1 MGAFEAEVAEILAA
15 VRRADRVA
23 ALGLA
28 VAAVGRGVEH
38 PLALMLAAEHHDAE
52 GRAEAALALLAR
64 ATAIEPDEPELWRR
78 QARLLAGQGRPE
90 EALAAAEEALD
101 IDPDDVAMLILA
113 GSLAYRSGDLATA
126 HDRYGRAEGLAPDDP
141 EPPAALAMIAARR
154 TETGVAR
161 AFAERAL
168 AIRPDLAAAHLAL
181 ARAELQERA
190 GEAALTRMRGLL
202 DRADLDAATRINAL
216 DLRAEAFDALGR
228 PAEAFADYEARNALE
243 EGAGPPPQERW
254 VDQARRL
261 DRFFRAAAPQAWGG
275 RGGDDAVG
283 AGAARGHVFLL
294 GFPRSGTTLLEKALA
309 GHPDIVTLEEVDCL
323 RTVGGRFLADDV
335 MLATLGA
342 LTAEEAQPLRA
353 AYWAGVRETLGSV
366 EGSIVVDKLPLHTLA
381 MPLIARLFPQARI
394 LFALRDPRDVVLSC
408 FRRRFRLNAAM
419 YEFLSLPRAA
429 RFYDAVMS
437 LGRTYRGVL
446 PLRVREVRHE
456 ALVAD
461 FDREMGEVL
470 TFVGAGLGAGWR
482 AEVRDF
488 AQRGAASLRTP
499 SDAQLTRGLSTEGV
513 GQWRRYEAQL
523 APVMDVL
530 QPWVK
535 AFGYAT

>member
-1 MGAFEAEVAEILAA
+1 MGEPEPEVAEILEA

-23 ALGLA
+23 ALRLA
-28 VAAVGRGVEH
+28 VAAVERGVEH
-38 PLALMLAAEHHDAE
+38 PLALMLAAEHHEAE
-52 GRAEAALALLAR
+52 GQPEPALALLAR

-78 QARLLAGQGRPE
+78 QARLLARQERLE

-101 IDPDDVAMLILA
+101 IDPDDGATLILA

-126 HDRYGRAEGLAPDDP
+126 HDRYSRAESLAPDDP

-154 TETGVAR
+154 TETAAAR

-168 AIRPDLAAAHLAL
+168 AIRPDLPAAHLAL

-190 GEAALTRMRGLL
+190 GEAALLRMRGLL
-202 DRADLDAATRINAL
+202 DRPDLDATTTINAL

-228 PAEAFADYEARNALE
+228 PAEAFADYERRNTLE
-243 EGAGPPPQERW
+243 ERTGPPPQERW
-254 VDQARRL
+254 VDQAGRL
-261 DRFFRAAAPQAWGG
+261 DRFFREAAPQSCDGSE
-275 RGGDDAVG
+275 RDDAEG
-283 AGAARGHVFLL
+283 ARAARGHVFLL

-309 GHPDIVTLEEVDCL
+309 GHPDILTLEEVDCL
-323 RTVGGRFLADDV
+323 RAVGGRFLADDT
-335 MLATLGA
+335 MLANLRA
-342 LTAEEAQPLRA
+342 LTPEEVQPLRA
-353 AYWAGVRETLGSV
+353 AYWADVRETLGSV
-366 EGSIVVDKLPLHTLA
+366 EGKIVVDKLPLHTLA

-437 LGRTYRGVL
+437 LARTYREVL
-446 PLRVREVRHE
+446 PLNLREVRHE

-461 FDREMGEVL
+461 FEREMGEVL
-470 TFVGAGLGAGWR
+470 TFLGASWR

-499 SDAQLTRGLSTEGV
+499 SDAQLTRGLTTEGV

-530 QPWVK
+530 QLWAK
-535 AFGYAT
+535 AFGYAV